1 MTKASPKPKYPV
13 QDVFLLDLKR
23 PWRPIRMGRA
33 EIRVSKKMSWALLTE
48 ASGWPPHLRRSTLL
62 GKGAFFTFR
71 DAATAKI
78 GRLQK
83 AIKNEHALAYF
94 GPGPEVVVKIKAQ
107 LAAYEQNGVVH

>member
-1 MTKASPKPKYPV
+1 MAQPKHPV
-13 QDVFLLDLKR
+13 QTVFLLDLKR
-23 PWRPIRMGRA
+23 PWRPIRMGEA

-48 ASGWPPHLRRSTLL
+48 ATGWPPHLRRSTLL
-62 GKGAFFTFR
+62 GKGAFFTFK

-83 AIKNEHALAYF
+83 AMKNESALAYF

-107 LAAYEQNGVVH
+107 LDAYEKTGMVH